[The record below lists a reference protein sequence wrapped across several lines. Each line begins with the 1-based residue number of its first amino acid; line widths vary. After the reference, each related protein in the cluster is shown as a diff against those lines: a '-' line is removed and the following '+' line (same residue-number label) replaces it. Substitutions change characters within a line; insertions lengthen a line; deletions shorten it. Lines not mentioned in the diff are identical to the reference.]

1 LGIGGRVGR
10 RRGSVY
16 DGLVALLDR
25 RTVGGQVE
33 RGHVGECEIG
43 I

>member
-33 RGHVGECEIG
+33 RCHVGGCKVRI
-43 I
+43 